1 MRIIIDISKNQINA
15 LDELSRLEETS
26 RVALIRRAIDQFLA
40 RQTHEERARE
50 LAFGIWKDRL
60 EKAKSARR
68 AKRESTPAAPPDS
81 VVGNQISDVKILPP
95 AERAAEGA
103 AASRSP
109 SGGEQGGGGG
119 ASPPGDVASAREQG
133 GGMGG
138 NAMPGYSGAVPSGEG
153 AGIGQGIAEGEK
165 AEPGAEEIAA
175 SAPLPLPAPPEPL
188 VTPAADIAPPA
199 PPPAAT
205 LNSVD
210 PLTAFFLAGRGTR

>member
-1 MRIIIDISKNQINA
+1 MRIIIDISKDQINA

-50 LAFGIWKDRL
+50 LAFGIWQDRL

-68 AKRESTPAAPPDS
+68 AKRESAPAAPPDS
-81 VVGNQISDVKILPP
+81 EVRNQISDAGIIPP

-103 AASRSP
+103 AASRFP

-119 ASPPGDVASAREQG
+119 ASPPGDVASARGQG

-138 NAMPGYSGAVPSGEG
+138 NAMPGYSGAEPEIAGQG
-153 AGIGQGIAEGEK
+153 MDQGIGEVGNFELGDQEL
-165 AEPGAEEIAA
+165 A

-199 PPPAAT
+199 PSPATT